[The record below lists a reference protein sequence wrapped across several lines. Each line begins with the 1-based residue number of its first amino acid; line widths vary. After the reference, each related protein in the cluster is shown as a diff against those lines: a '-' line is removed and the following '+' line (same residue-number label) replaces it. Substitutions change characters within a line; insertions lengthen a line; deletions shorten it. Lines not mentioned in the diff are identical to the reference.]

1 MPTLNDTHARPAALG
16 LVGAARGGLSVLE
29 GTTCSARQPY
39 REVELIWGK
48 RACTEGQQE
57 HCSACT
63 AAVQGA
69 RRALPAHVDLLKR
82 RSSSLGACAEAP
94 VEDPV
99 PSSQRIPCGA
109 AGLTP
114 SVCFGEPR
122 TSSAP
127 ASKCA
132 SLAGPPVQFL
142 PLDSPVC
149 NTPAAPVDC
158 GVKASMRN
166 PRQRQA
172 RGGPSERRRQ
182 PLPGDVH
189 RTAVASA
196 APPKLDRR
204 WRTYSKEE
212 EAPTPPLKACV
223 TRCLA
228 RRGFPLGVVSENT
241 KTVAAMLSVL
251 PKPCTNERQGGI

>member
-1 MPTLNDTHARPAALG
+1 M
-16 LVGAARGGLSVLE
+16 
-29 GTTCSARQPY
+29 
-39 REVELIWGK
+39 
-48 RACTEGQQE
+48 
-57 HCSACT
+57 
-63 AAVQGA
+63 
-69 RRALPAHVDLLKR
+69 
-82 RSSSLGACAEAP
+82 
-94 VEDPV
+94 

-149 NTPAAPVDC
+149 NTPADPVDC

-172 RGGPSERRRQ
+172 RGDPSERRRQ
-182 PLPGDVH
+182 PLPGDAH

-196 APPKLDRR
+196 APSKLDRR
-204 WRTYSKEE
+204 WRTYSNEE

-241 KTVAAMLSVL
+241 KTVAAMLSVIAQTLHKRTPRWNLTAREPGPPRSL
-251 PKPCTNERQGGI
+251 PHARVAFSRPVRLTREELRMSE